1 MLSGEG
7 LADDVRHPHPV
18 SDTIGQGVRQR
29 RREADTE
36 LVRVRA
42 GGHASR
48 PPSHFPGAAHLL
60 AEGTVTSRAVPRMIH
75 LCRTTQILSRRLQ
88 GIAWTRRLC
97 EDHEDQQQ
105 HPSPWTDHPF
115 FLSSVGAMSTL
126 ALIMASA
133 TPADTVPGSS
143 PSAMKN

>member
-1 MLSGEG
+1 MQGSIADQAHTLIGHFDG
-7 LADDVRHPHPV
+7 LGAHLAAA
-18 SDTIGQGVRQR
+18 T
-29 RREADTE
+29 
-36 LVRVRA
+36 L
-42 GGHASR
+42 
-48 PPSHFPGAAHLL
+48 PGAAHLL
-60 AEGTVTSRAVPRMIH
+60 VCVWTVTRAFPRMIH
-75 LCRTTQILSRRLQ
+75 LCRTTQILICRLQ
-88 GIAWTRRLC
+88 GIAWTRHLC
-97 EDHEDQQQ
+97 EDHKDQQQ